1 MAAIDW
7 ALAGSVL
14 LKLGLAALLGGIV
27 GYERELNGR
36 PAGVRTHMMLILGVT
51 LFSEVSKVFAVSDQ
65 DRIAAQIVTGV
76 GFLGAGTIMRLG
88 AEIKGLTSA
97 ASLWAVSAI
106 GMAVSV
112 GGTFFVVAIVATL
125 LAMFTL
131 SVVDKIERQLV
142 PNAHPRAL
150 SLTLTARENLSI
162 VIESVEKAGGKVMG
176 VRLLGSDGLNAQMD
190 VQGRHADVMASA
202 VGCQG
207 VVSASW
213 QD

>member
-14 LKLGLAALLGGIV
+14 LKLGLAALLGAIV

>member
-14 LKLGLAALLGGIV
+14 LKLGLAALLGAIV

-207 VVSASW
+207 VVSAAW